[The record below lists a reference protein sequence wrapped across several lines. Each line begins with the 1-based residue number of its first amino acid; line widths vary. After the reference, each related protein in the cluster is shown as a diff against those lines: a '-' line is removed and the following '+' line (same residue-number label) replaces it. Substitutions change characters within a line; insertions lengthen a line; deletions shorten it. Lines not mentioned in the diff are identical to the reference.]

1 MNPFNCN
8 GTVIPSMF
16 GRKRIMDKILSMLNK
31 PAPDNIS
38 IIGPKLYGKTVLL
51 RHLSDTLKKQEG
63 IYASAYIDLRHNT
76 PQSDIEFKR
85 TVATRLS
92 ESLRPINKEYSDA
105 LRETDDDTI
114 PDIINYIL
122 SDLNDTGKRLVII
135 FDAFDSLTLGT
146 LISPNLLDQLRSFA
160 TDNPSLSLVIGSRLR
175 LRELCKTEESRTS
188 DFWRI
193 FADPPMQL
201 AAFEE
206 SDFDDFWKPF
216 EDRYITVEKGARSD
230 LITRTG
236 GIPVI
241 VSGML
246 KLLFDEC
253 PDKGKIA
260 QADVAELAD
269 KYAHDHVDVLNDLW
283 EIRQQL
289 QDITIDA
296 TTGEA
301 SASSY
306 QRADIEECE
315 ARGFIKR
322 NTSKIA
328 NYSTIIAKFAESKS
342 STVNEINRLFAKKS
356 GYEANIK
363 RLLELRLNQIG
374 SCGTDLTRYVSHA
387 ISDIDDGPVRV
398 LQNARTIAEEAVKVI
413 CSMETIIPG
422 EPIRE
427 EWLLKLQSQGTI
439 EDRNKNFPTDR
450 GQQVMLL
457 SWICGCDRKF
467 QIKLTSKV
475 SKQSFYVLR
484 SLNEFGNYAAHRGA
498 EEPAMNVA
506 VLMCQTAIELVESL
520 ATDLSS

>member
-8 GTVIPSMF
+8 GTATPTMF

-31 PAPDNIS
+31 PMPDNIS

-63 IYASAYIDLRHNT
+63 VYASAYIDLRHNT

-85 TVATRLS
+85 NMASRLS
-92 ESLRPINKEYSDA
+92 ESLKPINKEYSDT
-105 LRETDDDTI
+105 LRDSDDDTI

-122 SDLNDTGKRLVII
+122 SDLNDASKRLVVI

-193 FADPPMQL
+193 FADPPMQVS
-201 AAFEE
+201 AFEE
-206 SDFDDFWKPF
+206 SDFEEFWKPF
-216 EDRYITVEKGARSD
+216 EVRSITVEKGARTD

-236 GIPVI
+236 GIPVV

-246 KLLFDEC
+246 KSLFDEF
-253 PDKGKIA
+253 PDKGKIT
-260 QADVAELAD
+260 QTDLATLSD
-269 KYAHDHVDVLNDLW
+269 NYVHDHVDVLNDLW

-301 SASSY
+301 AASSY

-322 NTSKIA
+322 SAGKISS
-328 NYSTIIAKFAESKS
+328 YSTIIAKFAESKS
-342 STVNEINRLFAKKS
+342 STVLEINRLFARKS

-363 RLLELRLNQIG
+363 RLLELRLNQIEK
-374 SCGTDLTRYVSHA
+374 CGGDLKKYISHA

-398 LQNARTIAEEAVKVI
+398 LQNARTIVEEALKII
-413 CSMETIIPG
+413 CETEAIIPG
-422 EPIRE
+422 DPIRD
-427 EWLLKLQSQGTI
+427 EWLTKLQTQG
-439 EDRNKNFPTDR
+439 EVKDRNKFFPVERD
-450 GQQVMLL
+450 GQVFILR
-457 SWICGCDRKF
+457 WICGCDNTFRL
-467 QIKLTSKV
+467 KLTENI
-475 SKQSFYVLR
+475 SKQTFYFLQFIHG
-484 SLNEFGNYAAHRGA
+484 FGNYLSHRGA
-498 EEPAMNVA
+498 EAPAMNFA
-506 VLMCQTAIELVESL
+506 ILMCQTAIELAESL
-520 ATDLSS
+520 ANDLSN